1 MANITEIENKTK
13 ILDELLKVWLEATK
27 KDSENFWKND
37 FHKLKNEIY
46 KKYNSISWNFKIA
59 KPFQSIELIERY
71 EELMADW
78 TLEENLFFRKILRK
92 RWIRSLSWVTVISLL
107 TEFFGCPG
115 KCVYCPTFEGL
126 PKSYIPNEPA
136 VQRAVLNNFDPIM
149 QIHNRLRAL
158 EITGHKIEKNDV
170 RIIGG
175 TWSVYPPKYQEM
187 FIKAIYDAF
196 NTYDDMKVYLE
207 KTDLSNDKFA
217 KFKLKEGYKAKLSKN
232 LEEAKKLNESS
243 RLRVIWIAIETRP
256 DWVSLEEIKRLRKYW
271 VTRVEIGYQTTID
284 EINELNKRWHWNKES
299 IEATKILKDA
309 GFKVV
314 AHMMPN
320 LLGSTPELDKKALR
334 EIFDNPDFRP
344 DELKIYP
351 MMVTKNS
358 ELTDI
363 WKAWKFKAYDDE
375 TLINLTAEL
384 QIMIPEYVR
393 LNRTYRDIPSSEI
406 LEGSIIANL
415 RQIVEK
421 KIEKKW
427 IKLLD
432 TRHREIREWKNDPK
446 KAILHTFEY
455 EASAWKEYFL
465 TFEDPEDRTI
475 FSLLRL
481 RIPESPLPNP
491 PPVGEGIEKS
501 KNNSFSLGGKDAWKA
516 DRGILSV
523 IPELEWC
530 AIIREIHTFWDQLSV
545 YEKGSTFGQHIGFW
559 KRLIVEAE
567 KIAIKNW
574 YKKMAVIAGVWVR
587 WYYEKRWYS
596 LVWEYM
602 LKEL

>member
-1 MANITEIENKTK
+1 MANIINIENKIQ
-13 ILDELLKVWLEATK
+13 ILDKLLKAWLEATK
-27 KDSENFWKND
+27 KDEQNFKKDD

-46 KKYNSISWNFKIA
+46 KGYKVA

-71 EELMADW
+71 EELMADG

-158 EITGHKIEKNDV
+158 EITGHKIEKNDI
-170 RIIGG
+170 RIIGW
-175 TWSVYPPKYQEM
+175 TWSVYPLAYQEM

-217 KFKLKEGYKAKLSKN
+217 KFKIKEGYKANLSKT
-232 LEEAKKLNESS
+232 LEDAKKLNETS
-243 RLRVIWIAIETRP
+243 RLRVIWMAIETRP
-256 DWVSLEEIKRLRKYW
+256 DWINLKEIKRLRSYW

-299 IEATKILKDA
+299 IFATKMLKDA
-309 GFKVV
+309 WFKVV

-320 LLGSTPELDKKALR
+320 LLWSTPELDKKSLK

-351 MMVTKNS
+351 MMVTDKS
-358 ELTDI
+358 ELTEV
-363 WKAWKFKAYDDE
+363 WRNGWFKAYDDE
-375 TLINLTAEL
+375 TLIELTSEL
-384 QIMIPEYVR
+384 QMMIPEYIR
-393 LNRTYRDIPSSEI
+393 LNRTYRDIPWDQI
-406 LEGSIIANL
+406 LEGSKIANL

-421 KIEKKW
+421 RVEEKW
-427 IKLLD
+427 WVLVD

-446 KAILHTFEY
+446 KAVLNEFEY
-455 EASAWKEYFL
+455 DSSGWKECFL
-465 TFEDPEDRTI
+465 TFEDPVDRTI
-475 FSLLRL
+475 FSLMRLRL
-481 RIPESPLPNP
+481 P
-491 PPVGEGIEKS
+491 
-501 KNNSFSLGGKDAWKA
+501 SLDKDIIN
-516 DRGILSV
+516 IL
-523 IPELEWC
+523 PELEWC

-545 YEKGSTFGQHIGFW
+545 NEKGSTFGQHIGLW
-559 KRLIVEAE
+559 KRLMARSEI
-567 KIAIKNW
+567 IAKENW
-574 YKKMAVIAGVWVR
+574 FNKMAVIAWVWVR

-602 LKEL
+602 VKDL

>member
-1 MANITEIENKTK
+1 MANIIEIDNKTE
-13 ILDELLKVWLEATK
+13 ILDELLRTWLKSTK
-27 KDSENFWKND
+27 KDPENFSKDD
-37 FHKLKNEIY
+37 FHKIKNEIY
-46 KKYNSISWNFKIA
+46 KKFKIA

-71 EELMADW
+71 NELTADG
-78 TLEENLFFRKILRK
+78 TLEEDLFFKKILRK

-115 KCVYCPTFEGL
+115 KCIYCPTFEGL

-136 VQRAVLNNFDPIM
+136 VQRAILNNFDPIM

-175 TWSVYPPKYQEM
+175 TWSVYPKPYQEM

-196 NTYDDMKVYLE
+196 NIYDDMKVYLE

-217 KFKLKEGYKAKLSKN
+217 NFKLKQWYKANLSKS

-256 DWVSLEEIKRLRKYW
+256 DWVNIEEIKRLRSYW
-271 VTRVEIGYQTTID
+271 VTRVEIWYQTTID
-284 EINELNKRWHWNKES
+284 KINELNKRWHWNKES
-299 IEATKILKDA
+299 IEATKLLKDA
-309 GFKVV
+309 WFKVV

-320 LLGSTPELDKKALR
+320 LLWSTPKLDKKALA
-334 EIFDNPDFRP
+334 EVFDNPDFRP

-351 MMVTKNS
+351 MMVTDKS
-358 ELTDI
+358 ELTDV
-363 WKAWKFKAYDDE
+363 WKNWWFKAYDDE
-375 TLINLTAEL
+375 TLIELTSEL
-384 QIMIPEYVR
+384 QMMIPEYIR
-393 LNRTYRDIPSSEI
+393 LNRTYRDIPGDQI
-406 LEGSIIANL
+406 LEGSKIANL
-415 RQIVEK
+415 RQLVEK
-421 KIEKKW
+421 RVQEKW
-427 IKLLD
+427 GKLVD

-446 KAILHTFEY
+446 KATINTFEY
-455 EASAWKEYFL
+455 EASDWKEYFL

-481 RIPESPLPNP
+481 RLPSTKPL
-491 PPVGEGIEKS
+491 S
-501 KNNSFSLGGKDAWKA
+501 W
-516 DRGILSV
+516 ILSPSQEKEATNSIISI

-545 YEKGSTFGQHIGFW
+545 YEKGSKFGQHIGFW
-559 KRLIVEAE
+559 KKLIAESE
-567 KIAIKNW
+567 KIAIENW
-574 YKKMAVIAGVWVR
+574 FNKMAVIAWVWVR
-587 WYYEKRWYS
+587 WYYEKRGYK
-596 LVWEYM
+596 LIWEYM
-602 LKEL
+602 IKNI